1 MNSIKHKIKQRLHY
15 YVAGT
20 GLLMAAA
27 MLSTPATASDTNA
40 DLNGLWRGKIEVQ
53 PGVALVVGVTIEGD
67 TVTLDSPNQGLW
79 NHTLSSASITDGTL
93 SFSAND
99 LQAQFEGKIDGDQ
112 IAGTFTQ
119 GRARALTLTR
129 LSADD
134 MARLPFEA
142 GYAGNLVI
150 NGQQKLPLQ
159 VNAAVI
165 ANGYYATL
173 DSPAQQS
180 YGIPLTN
187 FSINAEQMQFES
199 PMIKATYQ
207 GSANS
212 DGDYEGTFV
221 QGVERPLVLKKRS
234 KDASAAQEQ
243 ADVPKPKT
251 GDYGGAIAVI
261 TPAGATHK
269 FFAEHNQQT
278 RYEIGSVTKTMVA
291 YLLAKGI
298 TDRAVTQDQSLQT
311 LIDTAPAAITLNQL
325 ATHTSKLPRLPAD
338 LFDEADATDPYA
350 HYSYA
355 NVLAALAK
363 VEIAEPSSATA
374 STNSADD
381 YEYSNF
387 GYGALAEALAQ
398 ANSSTFA
405 ELMSTQ
411 LFQPLGMEN
420 SSVALVGQTDEQLAQ
435 GYDVL
440 GNPMPPWHFQALAG
454 AGAVRSSLPDMI
466 KYVQAMMVLSAEQA
480 PLAKV
485 LFAPQFTLGNCC
497 QQALGWILQQDDN
510 GQWFAWHNGQTAG
523 FGSYVGFYLDG
534 SRAVVLLNN
543 QTYVDNGYAE
553 QLLQG
558 TVALHE

>member
-1 MNSIKHKIKQRLHY
+1 MNSIKHKIKHRLQHY
-15 YVAGT
+15 MAGI
-20 GLLMAAA
+20 GLLIAATIVA
-27 MLSTPATASDTNA
+27 TPATAFTTNA
-40 DLNGLWRGKIEVQ
+40 DLDGLWRGKLEVQ
-53 PGVALVVGVTIEGD
+53 PGVALVVGVTIDGD
-67 TVTLDSPNQGLW
+67 SITLDSPNQGLW

-112 IAGTFTQ
+112 IAGKFTQ
-119 GRARALTLTR
+119 GRARELTLTR
-129 LSADD
+129 LSTDD

-150 NGQQKLPLQ
+150 NGEQKLPLQ

-165 ANGYYATL
+165 ADGYYATL

-187 FSINAEQMQFES
+187 FTINAEQMQFES

-207 GSANS
+207 GNANT
-212 DGDYEGTFV
+212 DGHYEGTFV
-221 QGVERPLVLKKRS
+221 QGVERPLVLKKLS

-261 TPAGATHK
+261 TPAGASHK
-269 FFAEHNQQT
+269 FFAEHDQQT

-291 YLLAKGI
+291 YLLAKGV
-298 TDRAVTQDQSLQT
+298 TAQVVTQNQSLQT
-311 LIDTAPAAITLNQL
+311 LIDTAPPVITLNQL
-325 ATHTSKLPRLPAD
+325 ATHTSLLPRLPAD
-338 LFDEADATDPYA
+338 LFDAAEATDPYA

-363 VEIAEPSSATA
+363 VEFAEPNSATD

-387 GYGALAEALAQ
+387 GYGVLAEALAQ
-398 ANSSTFA
+398 ANSTTFT
-405 ELMSTQ
+405 ELMGTQ
-411 LFQPLGMEN
+411 LFQPLGMVN

-435 GYDVL
+435 GHDVL

-454 AGAVRSSLPDMI
+454 AGAVRSTLPDMI
-466 KYVQAMMVLSAEQA
+466 KYTRAMMALSAEQA

-485 LFAPQFTLGNCC
+485 LFEPQFALGSCC
-497 QQALGWILQQDDN
+497 QQALGWILKQDAN

-543 QTYVDNGYAE
+543 QTYVDNDYAE

>member
-1 MNSIKHKIKQRLHY
+1 MNSIKHKMKQRIQH

-27 MLSTPATASDTNA
+27 TLTTPAAATENA
-40 DLNGLWRGKIEVQ
+40 DLDGLWRGKLEVQ
-53 PGVALVVGVTIEGD
+53 PGVALVVGVTIDGD
-67 TVTLDSPNQGLW
+67 TITLDSPNQGLW

-99 LQAQFEGKIDGDQ
+99 LQAEFEGKIDGEH

-119 GRARALTLTR
+119 GRARPLTLTR

-165 ANGYYATL
+165 ASGYYATL

-187 FSINAEQMQFES
+187 FAINAEQMQFES

-207 GSANS
+207 GSVNS
-212 DGDYEGTFV
+212 DGHYEGTFV
-221 QGVERPLVLKKRS
+221 QGVERQLVLKKRD
-234 KDASAAQEQ
+234 KDAGAIGEQ

-261 TPAGATHK
+261 TPAGATQK
-269 FFAEHNQQT
+269 FFATHNQQT

-291 YLLAKGI
+291 YLLAKGV
-298 TDRAVTQDQSLQT
+298 TDKAVTQDRSLQT

-325 ATHTSKLPRLPAD
+325 ATHTSGLPRLPAD
-338 LFDEADATDPYA
+338 LFDQADAADPYA
-350 HYSYA
+350 HYTYA
-355 NVLAALAK
+355 NLKAALAD
-363 VEIAEPSSATA
+363 VEIAEPTSATG
-374 STNSADD
+374 SSNSADH
-381 YEYSNF
+381 YEYSNL
-387 GYGALAEALAQ
+387 GYGVLAEALAQ
-398 ANSSTFA
+398 VSGTTFA
-405 ELMSTQ
+405 DLMSTL
-411 LFQPLGMEN
+411 LFQPLGMAN
-420 SSVALVGQTDEQLAQ
+420 SSVALASDSDASPPHMAQ
-435 GYDVL
+435 GHDVL
-440 GNPMPPWHFQALAG
+440 GNPIPPWHFQALAG
-454 AGAVRSSLPDMI
+454 AGAVRSTLPDMI
-466 KYVQAMMVLSAEQA
+466 TYVQEMMTLSAEQT

-485 LFAPQFTLGNCC
+485 LFAPHF
-497 QQALGWILQQDDN
+497 
-510 GQWFAWHNGQTAG
+510 
-523 FGSYVGFYLDG
+523 
-534 SRAVVLLNN
+534 
-543 QTYVDNGYAE
+543 
-553 QLLQG
+553 
-558 TVALHE
+558 